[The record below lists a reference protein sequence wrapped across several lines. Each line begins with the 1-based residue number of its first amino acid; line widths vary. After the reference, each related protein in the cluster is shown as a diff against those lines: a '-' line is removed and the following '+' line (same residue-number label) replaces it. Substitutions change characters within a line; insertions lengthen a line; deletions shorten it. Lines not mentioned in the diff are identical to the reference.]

1 MSDSL
6 SSERLTPILNF
17 VIIINDIGE
26 SAMSQEEILM
36 TSWKEGD
43 ILEIYDHIDTPA
55 AVYL

>member
-6 SSERLTPILNF
+6 SSERL
-17 VIIINDIGE
+17 GE
-26 SAMSQEEILM
+26 SPMSQEEILM